1 MTVLRCALYTR
12 KSTEEG
18 LDQAFNSL
26 DAQREACAA
35 YVKSQ
40 ASLGWKLISKPYDD
54 GGVSGGTMER
64 PALQEL
70 LEEIKAGRV
79 DVVIV
84 YKIDRLTRS
93 LMDFARIVEVFDRH
107 EVSFVSV
114 TQQFNT
120 TTSMGPSMCCS
131 LSTSSS
137 ARSPLSGSGTRSL
150 PRRRRACGWEGPC
163 RWATGL

>member
-1 MTVLRCALYTR
+1 MTVLRCAIYTR

-40 ASLGWKLISKPYDD
+40 GGVGWKLIAKRYDD
-54 GGVSGGTMER
+54 GGFSGGSMDR
-64 PALQEL
+64 PALQDL
-70 LEEIKAGRV
+70 LEDIKAGRV

-93 LMDFARIVEVFDRH
+93 LMDFARMVEVFDRH
-107 EVSFVSV
+107 EVSFVS
-114 TQQFNT
+114 
-120 TTSMGPSMCCS
+120 
-131 LSTSSS
+131 
-137 ARSPLSGSGTRSL
+137 
-150 PRRRRACGWEGPC
+150 
-163 RWATGL
+163 